1 MSGARSYPHPLSS
14 VAGRLTGRHAVVT
27 GGAGGIGAAVAST
40 FARAGAGVT
49 LCDLNPVG
57 LDATVASL
65 ADDPDAADRMVAR
78 VCDIRDRAQVDA
90 MLEAGRQRFGPVDI
104 VAHVA
109 GTAWH
114 VSLSE
119 MGDDDYDRLM
129 DVHVRATFHLLR
141 ATVEEF
147 KERGSGKFI
156 AVTSPAAVRGQ
167 VNGTIYSAAK
177 SAVLGIVRSAALE
190 LAPFGAQV
198 NAVLPM
204 AATPMTELVV
214 SDPSVNERYLA
225 NVPLHRWGSPVEI
238 ARGFLYLASA
248 DSDYVTGTVLTI
260 DGGRTI

>member
-1 MSGARSYPHPLSS
+1 MGRFDGK
-14 VAGRLTGRHAVVT
+14 VAFIT
-27 GGAGGIGAAVAST
+27 GAGQGIGLGIALALATEGADIAIADVEADRAQRAADQV
-40 FARAGAGVT
+40 RRRG
-49 LCDLNPVG
+49 
-57 LDATVASL
+57 ATVC
-65 ADDPDAADRMVAR
+65 VA